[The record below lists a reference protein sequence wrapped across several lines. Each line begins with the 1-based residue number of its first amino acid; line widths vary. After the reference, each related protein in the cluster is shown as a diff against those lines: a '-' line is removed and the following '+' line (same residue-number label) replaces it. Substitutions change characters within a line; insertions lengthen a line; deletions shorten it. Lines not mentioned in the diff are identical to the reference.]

1 VNIETI
7 LSLTPQV
14 AIFVLG
20 LTAMHLAASGTR
32 RVRFVAGIV
41 GLCSQPFWLWTT
53 LANEQYLIAVLC
65 IAYSW
70 AWIRMIRNNGGVK

>member
-1 VNIETI
+1 MTHDL
-7 LSLTPQV
+7 LSLIPQV

-32 RVRFVAGIV
+32 RIRFRAGVV

-53 LANEQYLIAVLC
+53 LENGQYLIAVLC
-65 IAYSW
+65 LAYAW
-70 AWIRMIRNNGGVK
+70 AWIRMIRNNRRVP